1 MDKRS
6 ALRLCGCILSGGLG
20 LLLVL
25 YPLISNSLY
34 ENRQDGVIQAYAAA
48 VTDYEQKPNH
58 EADFATAQ
66 AYNRQLL
73 MGTAGEVPDVL
84 DISGSGVIATLT
96 IPKLS
101 LTLPVYYGTEPDT
114 LEQGIGVLETNS
126 LPVGGIGTHCILCGH
141 SGLPTAKL
149 FSDLPLMERGDSF
162 YLDVL
167 GERLTYA
174 VDQITTVRPEDVSQI
189 AIAPENDYCTLLTC
203 TPIGLNTH
211 RLLVRGTRVENAE
224 EEQAPVTPEE
234 PTESVWLQEYLT
246 SIAVSLGVVTALAL
260 ILLVLHLLKRRR
272 Q

>member
-1 MDKRS
+1 M
-6 ALRLCGCILSGGLG
+6 LSGGLG

-58 EADFATAQ
+58 EADFEVAQ

-101 LTLPVYYGTEPDT
+101 LTLPVYYGAEPDT

-141 SGLPTAKL
+141 SGLPTA
-149 FSDLPLMERGDSF
+149 
-162 YLDVL
+162 
-167 GERLTYA
+167 
-174 VDQITTVRPEDVSQI
+174 
-189 AIAPENDYCTLLTC
+189 
-203 TPIGLNTH
+203 
-211 RLLVRGTRVENAE
+211 
-224 EEQAPVTPEE
+224 
-234 PTESVWLQEYLT
+234 
-246 SIAVSLGVVTALAL
+246 
-260 ILLVLHLLKRRR
+260 
-272 Q
+272 